1 MIYRAASE
9 EDIADR
15 IFVMKASTKIAAALT
30 GVFALS
36 GCLFSGN
43 DGAQNISVAES
54 FEGGVNPY
62 LWRASLDTLNT
73 LPLTTADPVGGIINY
88 DWKSFPDAQ
97 NERIRA
103 TVYILDSRLR
113 ADGVKVSVFRQVQ
126 DNGQWTDAP
135 VDLATSVQL
144 ENAILTRARVLKSSE
159 LS

>member
-1 MIYRAASE
+1 
-9 EDIADR
+9 
-15 IFVMKASTKIAAALT
+15 MKASTKIAAALT

-88 DWKSFPDAQ
+88 DWKTYEDAE
-97 NERIRA
+97 NERIKA

-113 ADGVKVSVFRQVQ
+113 ADGVKVTVFRQVLE
-126 DNGQWTDAP
+126 DGTWKDAS
-135 VDLATSVQL
+135 VDPATGPQL
-144 ENAILTRARVLKSSE
+144 ENAILARARVLKASE
-159 LS
+159 IS